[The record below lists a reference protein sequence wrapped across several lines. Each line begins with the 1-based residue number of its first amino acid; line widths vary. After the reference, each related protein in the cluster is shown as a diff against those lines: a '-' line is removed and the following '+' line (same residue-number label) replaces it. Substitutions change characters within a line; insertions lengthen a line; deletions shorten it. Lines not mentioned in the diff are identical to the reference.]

1 MFHKLWQDCLGQA
14 AMIDSD
20 GVVMPCDL
28 PHDVRANEASAADK
42 ENSHS
47 S

>member
-1 MFHKLWQDCLGQA
+1 
-14 AMIDSD
+14 MIDSD

-28 PHDVRANEASAADK
+28 PHDVRANEACAADK